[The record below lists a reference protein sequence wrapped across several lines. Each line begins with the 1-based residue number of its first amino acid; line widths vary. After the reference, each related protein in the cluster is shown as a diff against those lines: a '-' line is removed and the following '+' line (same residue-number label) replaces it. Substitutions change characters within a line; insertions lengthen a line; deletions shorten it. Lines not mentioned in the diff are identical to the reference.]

1 MTKTQTLTSIL
12 QQTEAD
18 SLSQSRKQPV
28 LGTLW
33 LWKVW
38 QLVELPHMSPPW
50 GNTMMM
56 MW

>member
-1 MTKTQTLTSIL
+1 MTRTPVLTSIL

-33 LWKVW
+33 LWSVM
-38 QLVELPHMSPPW
+38 QLVELPHMSPP
-50 GNTMMM
+50 
-56 MW
+56 